1 MKCKEN
7 PFKHR
12 GCRDVYF
19 HDLDLD
25 RIWKHFAKGRVSAMG
40 QACWNTGPEVPE
52 HLVTS
57 ELIRLGQNGEAMSD
71 GAFLD
76 ADSLCACCSCLV
88 WTCLDCGEN
97 PNPLV
102 FIKIGHRMEVSPFG
116 HAHQAPEIVVPP
128 RELREPQSSEEPWW
142 TNAKLPGEPRHS
154 PWSIGRSIEW
164 FNDSMD
170 ISFLRSYWI
179 VDPDNPDTLI
189 WYLFIFIW

>member
-1 MKCKEN
+1 MSGCLLPRSRSRSNLKAFRQRQGFCHGPSMLE
-7 PFKHR
+7 HR
-12 GCRDVYF
+12 PRGAR
-19 HDLDLD
+19 
-25 RIWKHFAKGRVSAMG
+25 
-40 QACWNTGPEVPE
+40 

-128 RELREPQSSEEPWW
+128 REPREPQSEEPWW
-142 TNAKLPGEPRHS
+142 TNAKLPGEPRRS
-154 PWSIGRSIEW
+154 P
-164 FNDSMD
+164 
-170 ISFLRSYWI
+170 
-179 VDPDNPDTLI
+179 
-189 WYLFIFIW
+189 